1 MSSIDIVTGAQY
13 GSEGKGHVTAQLVH
27 RYNTEHHK
35 TTNIRVAGPNAGHT
49 VIDEGGMAFPLRTIP
64 VGAAID
70 HDADLY
76 IAPGSEI
83 DLDVFHQEILNLR
96 QAGHPVRNLY
106 VSGEATLLTQK
117 HKDTETERHMH
128 ENIGS
133 TGKGIGAS
141 RADRIMRT
149 AERVIDNWEARTLI
163 TALKAQ
169 ILTAPEHLLFMAN
182 QLNQPKR
189 HIIIEGT
196 QGYGLGLHAGRYPQ
210 CTSSDARAIDFLG
223 MAGIS
228 PWAPGVERVTPWMV
242 ARIYPI
248 RVAGNSGPLENE
260 TTWEE
265 LGLPEE
271 KTTVT
276 HKVRRVGEWDA
287 KLIREAAVANGIAIH
302 QYGIQPIDYHAPG
315 RVALTMVDQKIPQIH
330 GLTNLDDVD
339 DDTHDLVWELI
350 RDVENNAGAKV
361 GMLTTSPDTC
371 IWNEGEV
378 DW

>member
-1 MSSIDIVTGAQY
+1 MSTIDIVTGAQY

-27 RYNTEHHK
+27 RYNQPGHK
-35 TTNIRVAGPNAGHT
+35 VTNIRVAGPNAGHT
-49 VIDEGGMAFPLRTIP
+49 VIDEGGMSFALRTIP
-64 VGAAID
+64 VAAAIH

-83 DLDVFHQEILNLR
+83 DLDVFRQEVLNLR

-106 VSGEATLLTQK
+106 VSGEATLLTSK
-117 HKDTETERHMH
+117 NKDQETQLAMH

-133 TGKGIGAS
+133 TGKGIGSA

-149 AERVIDNWEARTLI
+149 AERLSDNWEARTII
-163 TALKAQ
+163 TSLKAQ

-182 QLNQPKR
+182 QLNQDNR
-189 HIIIEGT
+189 HIVIEGT

-210 CTSSDARAIDFLG
+210 CTSSDTRAVDFLA

-228 PWAPGVERVTPWMV
+228 PWAPGVERVTPWLV
-242 ARIYPI
+242 ARVYPI
-248 RVAGNSGPLENE
+248 RVSGNSGPLENE

-271 KTTVT
+271 RTTVT
-276 HKVRRVGEWDA
+276 QKTRRVGDWDA
-287 KLIREAAVANGIAIH
+287 KLIREAAMANGITAH
-302 QYGIQPIDYHAPG
+302 QYGTSPQENKSPG

-330 GLTNLDDVD
+330 GYTHLDDVD

-350 RDVENNAGAKV
+350 QDVETNAGTTV
-361 GMLTTSPDTC
+361 GMFTTSADTC
-371 IWNEGEV
+371 IWN
-378 DW
+378 D

>member
-1 MSSIDIVTGAQY
+1 MSTIDIVTGAQY

-27 RYNTEHHK
+27 RYNQPGHK
-35 TTNIRVAGPNAGHT
+35 VTNIRVAGPNAGHT
-49 VIDEGGMAFPLRTIP
+49 VIDEGGMSFALRTIP
-64 VGAAID
+64 VAAAIH

-83 DLDVFHQEILNLR
+83 DLDVFRQEVLNLR

-106 VSGEATLLTQK
+106 VSGEATLLTSK
-117 HKDTETERHMH
+117 NKDQETQLAMH

-133 TGKGIGAS
+133 TGKGIGSA

-149 AERVIDNWEARTLI
+149 AERLSDNWEARTII
-163 TALKAQ
+163 TSLKAQ

-182 QLNQPKR
+182 QLNQDNR
-189 HIIIEGT
+189 HIVIEGT

-210 CTSSDARAIDFLG
+210 CTSSDTRAVDFLA

-228 PWAPGVERVTPWMV
+228 PWAPGVERVTPWLV
-242 ARIYPI
+242 ARVYPI
-248 RVAGNSGPLENE
+248 RVSGNSGPLENE

-271 KTTVT
+271 RTTVT
-276 HKVRRVGEWDA
+276 QKTRRVGDWDA
-287 KLIREAAVANGIAIH
+287 KLIREAAMANGITAH
-302 QYGIQPIDYHAPG
+302 QYGTSPQENKSPG

-330 GLTNLDDVD
+330 GYTHLDDVD

-350 RDVENNAGAKV
+350 RDVETNAGTTV
-361 GMLTTSPDTC
+361 GMFTTSADTC
-371 IWNEGEV
+371 IWN
-378 DW
+378 D